1 MVDGNL
7 GVVGEF
13 NCVADYLSGRVLHI
27 RDGLYIDILLKGL
40 HNALEAFDVGVDL
53 GHGVLQVLDIL
64 LKFSDVL
71 FLLVQT
77 AHNGGVV
84 VAARYHYGSGGHAN

>member
-13 NCVADYLSGRVLHI
+13 NSVANHVAGSILHV
-27 RDGLYIDILLKGL
+27 RYGLYIDILLKGL
-40 HNALEAFDVGVDL
+40 DNALEALDVGVDL